1 MRSTTPGI
9 VRNWF
14 APMLVVVA
22 VAFVCTSLLYT
33 LDSVILT
40 GEVVSVPA
48 VLEHY
53 FAFTPELITDALP
66 ALGMT
71 VVATLGIVLTV
82 IAIIVQLSSERYT
95 GVALMFLRDPTH
107 IAVLSFYIIVSLC
120 AVWLSVSLRVDF
132 VPRGL
137 LLMVMALTSIG
148 LASMLPYFAYTFWF
162 LEPSNIIERLRLR
175 SSRLGDMG
183 LAARSAAEVEPLQG
197 KLFHQLEE
205 ITDIANNSIE
215 GRDKIIAVDAVDA
228 LRDFAISYIA
238 DKPEPGHVWYRIGD
252 RLRAKPEFI
261 GMDPQLMQS
270 LDSRD
275 LWVEWKTLR
284 EYTSIYREALD
295 SMHEVNSLI
304 AINTRFIAEVAAGAG
319 KPGVVHMVFRFM
331 NSFLERGI
339 EARAAAVCFDVLN
352 QYRMLLEFLL
362 SRGEDGLAY
371 EGLEFLKYYSHIA
384 FEDELP
390 DVAETA
396 AYDVVMLCRYA
407 HEHRLKGMD
416 RILKL
421 LLEVD
426 ANSDLGSL
434 RQFRSLLG
442 VRCAQARLAVY
453 FLSVGETS
461 KAKMIA
467 DDMEALPLD
476 MCRRIREDLML
487 DPTHFWETVDRGRN
501 RHYLAEAERAQVDIF
516 LEWLECPRRSP
527 TPATSSQRPGAP
539 ARDASGGGECTT

>member
-1 MRSTTPGI
+1 MRGTTPGI

-14 APMLVVVA
+14 APMLLVVA
-22 VAFVCTSLLYT
+22 VAFVSTSLLYT
-33 LDSVILT
+33 VDAVILT
-40 GEVVSVPA
+40 GGVVSVPA

-53 FAFTPELITDALP
+53 LGFTPELITDALP

-71 VVATLGIVLTV
+71 VVAALGIVLTV

-95 GVALMFLRDPTH
+95 GVAMMFLRDPAH

-120 AVWLSVSLRVDF
+120 AVWLSVSLREDF

-175 SSRLGDMG
+175 TSRLGDLG
-183 LAARSAAEVEPLQG
+183 LAGRSAAEVEPLQG
-197 KLFHQLEE
+197 KLFHQVEE

-228 LRDFAISYIA
+228 LRDFVISYIA
-238 DKPEPGHVWYRIGD
+238 DKPDVGHAWYRIGEK
-252 RLRAKPEFI
+252 LRAKPEFI
-261 GMDPQLMQS
+261 GMDPQLMES
-270 LDSRD
+270 LDSRG

-319 KPGVVHMVFRFM
+319 KPAVVQMAFRFM

-339 EARAAAVCFDVLN
+339 EARAAAVCFDVLH

-362 SRGEDGLAY
+362 SRGDDGLAY

-407 HEHRLKGMD
+407 HEHRIKGAE

-426 ANSDLGSL
+426 AKSDLSSL
-434 RQFRSLLG
+434 RQYRSLLG

-453 FLSVGETS
+453 FLSIGERT

-467 DDMEALPLD
+467 DDMEALPVD

-487 DPTHFWETVDRGRN
+487 DPAHFWEMVDRGRN

-516 LEWLECPRRSP
+516 LGWLECPRRSA
-527 TPATSSQRPGAP
+527 TSVTSSQPPETPARGAP
-539 ARDASGGGECTT
+539 GIGECTA